1 MHRYCPKSSTNCCE
15 ILYTKWIFP
24 DPGHTRDA
32 RLQSYQW
39 SPQWSP
45 SIATYS
51 VPAPWAPQVCLFTVF
66 PHSGIPNVSLF
77 TVSADPGHTQGMSDF
92 KVISD
97 PPSDPQVSV
106 FTVFPH
112 PGLPKYRYLQCTRT
126 LSSPRSASYSVP
138 APWAPQVS
146 LSLHIQ
152 ELMHVH
158 ILLCTQRRIH
168 RAMEMLK

>member
-66 PHSGIPNVSLF
+66 PHSGIPKYRYLQCLPTLGTHKGCQTSKLSVILPVIPKYRYLQCSRTLGSPSI
-77 TVSADPGHTQGMSDF
+77 VIYSVPGLWAPQGAL
-92 KVISD
+92 V
-97 PPSDPQVSV
+97 
-106 FTVFPH
+106 TVFPH
-112 PGLPKYRYLQCTRT
+112 PGLPKYRYLYISRN
-126 LSSPRSASYSVP
+126 
-138 APWAPQVS
+138 
-146 LSLHIQ
+146 
-152 ELMHVH
+152 
-158 ILLCTQRRIH
+158 
-168 RAMEMLK
+168 

>member
-1 MHRYCPKSSTNCCE
+1 MDLPGPWAHKGCSTSKLPVIPTVIPKYRC
-15 ILYTKWIFP
+15 
-24 DPGHTRDA
+24 
-32 RLQSYQW
+32 LQCSRTLG
-39 SPQWSP
+39 SP
-45 SIATYS
+45 SMTIYS
-51 VPAPWAPQVCLFTVF
+51 VPALWHPQ
-66 PHSGIPNVSLF
+66 VSLF